1 MVTSFPLKSDSL
13 ATLASI
19 LNPTAGCIRKI
30 VVAAGLFMAVL
41 PVFSQRKYYEFNN
54 PEALKLSKK
63 RIELLTSRAWE
74 LKQLD
79 VYVRGDNST
88 YYPFLEKLVYKPDGT
103 YSCAQLTGTWKVQY
117 NRYLVHTA
125 GAKQAGPR
133 DPVLGIYAVTQLN
146 DSSLTLTK
154 LQSSAG
160 DMKRS
165 LTFNK
170 WEDVRIDSFR
180 KVFSQN
186 EPVNF
191 YVVPQRHS
199 VPTEKLSTIDSLAL
213 SFIKNSGNYRRE
225 GPAIQSLSPYFRQY
239 VGYMDKAGHQI
250 VCFNALL
257 TYHSNWGKDLILPS
271 PEVKVEGFRLFVDL
285 TKQECFGLMVY
296 GD

>member
-1 MVTSFPLKSDSL
+1 M
-13 ATLASI
+13 ATLVSI
-19 LNPTAGCIRKI
+19 LNPTAGRIRKI
-30 VVAAGLFMAVL
+30 IVTAVL
-41 PVFSQRKYYEFNN
+41 FTAILPGFSQRKYYEFNN
-54 PEALKLSKK
+54 PEALKLNKK
-63 RIELLTSRAWE
+63 RMELLTSRAWE
-74 LKQLD
+74 FKQLD
-79 VYVRGDNST
+79 VYIRGDKGT

-146 DSSLTLTK
+146 DSSLILTK

-170 WEDVRIDSFR
+170 MEAAPIDNFR

-191 YVVPQRHS
+191 YVVPQRYS
-199 VPTEKLSTIDSLAL
+199 VPKEKLSTIDSLAL
-213 SFIKNSGNYRRE
+213 VFIKNSGDRRE
-225 GPAIQSLSPYFRQY
+225 SPTIQSLNPYYRQY
-239 VGYMDKAGHQI
+239 VGYMDKAGHHI
-250 VCFNALL
+250 VCLNALL
-257 TYHSNWGKDLILPS
+257 TYHSNWGKDMILPS
-271 PEVKVEGFRLFVDL
+271 PQVRVEGFRLFVDL

>member
-1 MVTSFPLKSDSL
+1 MAALVP
-13 ATLASI
+13 I
-19 LNPTAGCIRKI
+19 LNPGCIRKI
-30 VVAAGLFMAVL
+30 IVTAVLFMAIL
-41 PVFSQRKYYEFNN
+41 PGFSQRKYYEFNN
-54 PEALKLSKK
+54 PEALRLNKK
-63 RIELLTSRAWE
+63 RSELLTSRAWE
-74 LKQLD
+74 FKQLD
-79 VYVRGDNST
+79 VYIRGDKGT
-88 YYPFLEKLVYKPDGT
+88 YYPFLEKLVYKLDGT
-103 YSCAQLTGTWKVQY
+103 YNCRQLKGTWKVQY

-125 GAKQAGPR
+125 NDEQAGAE
-133 DPVLGIYAVTQLN
+133 DPMRGIYAVTQLN
-146 DSSLTLTK
+146 DSSLILTK

-170 WEDVRIDSFR
+170 MEAASIDNFR

-213 SFIKNSGNYRRE
+213 SFIKNSENYHRE
-225 GPAIQSLSPYFRQY
+225 SPAIQSLNPYFRQY

>member
-1 MVTSFPLKSDSL
+1 
-13 ATLASI
+13 
-19 LNPTAGCIRKI
+19 LNPTAGRIRKI
-30 VVAAGLFMAVL
+30 IVTAVL
-41 PVFSQRKYYEFNN
+41 FTAILPGFSQRKYYEFNN
-54 PEALKLSKK
+54 PEALKLNKK
-63 RIELLTSRAWE
+63 RIDLLTSRAWDF
-74 LKQLD
+74 KQLD
-79 VYVRGDNST
+79 VYVRGDKST

-146 DSSLTLTK
+146 DSSLILTK

-170 WEDVRIDSFR
+170 MEAAPIDNFR

-191 YVVPQRHS
+191 YVVPQRYS
-199 VPTEKLSTIDSLAL
+199 VPKEKLSTIDSLAL
-213 SFIKNSGNYRRE
+213 VFIKNSGDRRE
-225 GPAIQSLSPYFRQY
+225 SPTIQSLNPYYRQY
-239 VGYMDKAGHQI
+239 VGYMDKAGHHI
-250 VCFNALL
+250 VCLNALL
-257 TYHSNWGKDLILPS
+257 TYHSNWGKDMILPS
-271 PEVKVEGFRLFVDL
+271 PQVRVEGFRLFVDL

>member
-1 MVTSFPLKSDSL
+1 MV
-13 ATLASI
+13 I
-19 LNPTAGCIRKI
+19 LPG
-30 VVAAGLFMAVL
+30 
-41 PVFSQRKYYEFNN
+41 FSQRKYYEFNN
-54 PEALKLSKK
+54 PEALKLTKK

-74 LKQLD
+74 FKQLD

-146 DSSLTLTK
+146 DSSLILTK

-170 WEDVRIDSFR
+170 WEDAPIDSSR

-199 VPTEKLSTIDSLAL
+199 VPREKLSMIDSLAL
-213 SFIKNSGNYRRE
+213 VFIKDSGGHRE
-225 GPAIQSLSPYFRQY
+225 SPAIQSLNSYYRQY
-239 VGYMDKAGHQI
+239 VGYMDKAGHNI
-250 VCFNALL
+250 VCLNALL

-271 PEVKVEGFRLFVDL
+271 PEVKVEGFRVFVDL
-285 TKQECFGLMVY
+285 TIQECFGLMVY